1 MLDIKE
7 IKKLA
12 EEKADSQE
20 RRGCSAWNGLYYG
33 YIFGY
38 QDAQDKS
45 LLYDSSLQLKG
56 KVDLCCCPVIDQ
68 TSNAY
73 CTTCGGKKGNWF

>member
-1 MLDIKE
+1 MKTPLKK

-20 RRGCSAWNGLYYG
+20 RRLTSAWHGLYYG

-38 QDAQDKS
+38 QDAIKE
-45 LLYDSSLQLKG
+45 LKQAG
-56 KVDLCCCPVIDQ
+56 L
-68 TSNAY
+68 
-73 CTTCGGKKGNWF
+73 

>member
-1 MLDIKE
+1 MKLEE

-20 RRGCSAWNGLYYG
+20 RRLTSAWQGIYYG

-38 QDAQDKS
+38 QDA
-45 LLYDSSLQLKG
+45 LKQN
-56 KVDLCCCPVIDQ
+56 DE
-68 TSNAY
+68 
-73 CTTCGGKKGNWF
+73 